1 MGSAPD
7 RTGQEK
13 GEELMHPDL
22 QVQEYA
28 LLIDSI
34 SWELD
39 LLKQAGW
46 NGSVRYQR
54 LTDIQERIQTFLDQ
68 APPF

>member
-1 MGSAPD
+1 
-7 RTGQEK
+7 
-13 GEELMHPDL
+13 MHPDR
-22 QVQEYA
+22 QVHEYA

-54 LTDIQERIQTFLDQ
+54 LIDIQERIQTFVDQ

>member
-1 MGSAPD
+1 
-7 RTGQEK
+7 
-13 GEELMHPDL
+13 MHPDL

-54 LTDIQERIQTFLDQ
+54 LLDIQQRIQTFIDQ

>member
-1 MGSAPD
+1 M
-7 RTGQEK
+7 
-13 GEELMHPDL
+13 MHPDL

-34 SWELD
+34 AWELD
-39 LLKQAGW
+39 FLKQAGW
-46 NGSVRYQR
+46 AGCQRYQH
-54 LTDIQERIQTFLDQ
+54 LVDIQERIQTFVDQ

>member
-1 MGSAPD
+1 
-7 RTGQEK
+7 
-13 GEELMHPDL
+13 MHPDL

-54 LTDIQERIQTFLDQ
+54 LIDIQERIQAFVDQ

>member
-1 MGSAPD
+1 
-7 RTGQEK
+7 
-13 GEELMHPDL
+13 MHPDL
-22 QVQEYA
+22 QAQEYA

-39 LLKQAGW
+39 FLKQAGW
-46 NGSVRYQR
+46 KGSVRYQR
-54 LTDIQERIQTFLDQ
+54 LIDIQQRIQTFVDK

>member
-1 MGSAPD
+1 MTSLSKSNPHSVP
-7 RTGQEK
+7 
-13 GEELMHPDL
+13 MHPDL

-54 LTDIQERIQTFLDQ
+54 LIDIQERIQAFVDQ